1 MQNNCLKVDE
11 NKKPIVA
18 RKAVEVWFTL
28 RLMVCS
34 FLINFGALIYVL
46 FFIGD
51 LYTPYET
58 ASRGSLLLISALG
71 YDEVVYFLFN
81 NLGALESE
89 LISIER
95 CESFMDLEPEHGYVQ
110 YLKNREELKSK
121 SKERRLMKGG
131 WPDKGKI
138 EFVDFKCRYRQN
150 LDLVLRGLNVTFT
163 GGHKIGVV
171 GRTGSGKSTIM
182 LCLLRILEADSG
194 KIIVD
199 GRDISQLSLDD
210 LRSKV
215 SIILQDP
222 CLFAGTL
229 REVFLLL
236 FRILIPW
243 DNILMKNYQEL

>member
-1 MQNNCLKVDE
+1 MN
-11 NKKPIVA
+11 
-18 RKAVEVWFTL
+18 
-28 RLMVCS
+28 
-34 FLINFGALIYVL
+34 
-46 FFIGD
+46 
-51 LYTPYET
+51 
-58 ASRGSLLLISALG
+58 
-71 YDEVVYFLFN
+71 
-81 NLGALESE
+81 
-89 LISIER
+89 
-95 CESFMDLEPEHGYVQ
+95 LEPEHGYIQ

-194 KIIVD
+194 KIILD

-210 LRSKV
+210 LRSKI

-229 REVFLLL
+229 REVNHFL
-236 FRILIPW
+236 FRIWILWESILIR
-243 DNILMKNYQEL
+243 NYEEL